1 MKTNICTAF
10 NALLVLLLC
19 MTVPSMGGG
28 EMRMPKV
35 KYPAVSSFKSASRCR
50 LPMLRYPKSSH
61 K

>member
-28 EMRMPKV
+28 GNAYAQSKISGR
-35 KYPAVSSFKSASRCR
+35 
-50 LPMLRYPKSSH
+50 
-61 K
+61 

>member
-28 EMRMPKV
+28 MRMPKV

>member
-19 MTVPSMGGG
+19 MTVPSMGG